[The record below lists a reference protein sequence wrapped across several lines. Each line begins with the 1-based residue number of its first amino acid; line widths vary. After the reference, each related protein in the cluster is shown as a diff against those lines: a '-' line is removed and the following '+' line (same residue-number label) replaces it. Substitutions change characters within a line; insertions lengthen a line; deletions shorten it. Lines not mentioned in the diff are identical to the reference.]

1 MGNKKDLSVKKE
13 LARMYYYNNETQKA
27 IAEKIG
33 VSCVT
38 VNKWVKEG
46 EWEAKR
52 AAKFI
57 SRQELVALMLK
68 KINEKLESGQWTA
81 DEMVKATTAI
91 EKLDKQTNVVTIM
104 EVFTKFDNWLV
115 SRMQFDT
122 ELTPELV
129 NQIHRYHDLFISEQL
144 KYSTVEFK

>member
-57 SRQELVALMLK
+57 TRQELVAKMLK

-81 DEMVKATTAI
+81 DEMVKETTAI

>member
-1 MGNKKDLSVKKE
+1 MGKKELSIKKE
-13 LARMYYYNNETQKA
+13 LARLYYYNNETQKA

-38 VNKWVKEG
+38 VNKWVKEE

-57 SRQELVALMLK
+57 TRQELVAKILK
-68 KINEKLESGQWTA
+68 NINDKLESGKWTA
-81 DEMVKATTAI
+81 DEMIKATTAI
-91 EKLDKQTNVVTIM
+91 EKLDKQTNVVTVM

-115 SRMQFDT
+115 SRMQFGT

-129 NQIHRYHDLFISEQL
+129 NQIHRYHDLFISDQL
-144 KYSTVEFK
+144 KYSTIEFK

>member
-57 SRQELVALMLK
+57 TRQELVAKMLK

>member
-1 MGNKKDLSVKKE
+1 MGKKELSIKKE
-13 LARMYYYNNETQKA
+13 LARLYYYNNETQKA

-38 VNKWVKEG
+38 VNKWVKEE

-57 SRQELVALMLK
+57 TRQELVAKMLK

>member
-1 MGNKKDLSVKKE
+1 MGKKELSVKKE
-13 LARMYYYNNETQKA
+13 LARLYYYNNETQKA

-38 VNKWVKEG
+38 INKWVKDG

-57 SRQELVALMLK
+57 TRQELVAKMLK
-68 KINEKLESGQWTA
+68 QINDKLESGQWTA
-81 DEMVKATTAI
+81 DEMIKATTAI

-104 EVFTKFDNWLV
+104 EVFTTFDNWLV

-144 KYSTVEFK
+144 KFTTVEFK